1 MYIVVRTKKFQKSLK
16 KVIKSS
22 CLKNRKDAE
31 KVVSLLKEGN
41 KLPNKYKDHQLKGE
55 FKDYRE
61 CHIKSDLLLVYQ
73 VIENELVLLL
83 IDIGSHSELE
93 L

>member
-16 KVIKSS
+16 KVIKSG

-31 KVVSLLKEGN
+31 KVISLLKEGN

>member
-16 KVIKSS
+16 KVIKSG

-83 IDIGSHSELE
+83 IDIGSHSELG